1 MLQGRRALKKYVIY
15 YISAG
20 GLVSINRKPD
30 PVGLG
35 SVQIVVVK
43 VA

>member
-20 GLVSINRKPD
+20 GLVSINRKPQ
-30 PVGLG
+30 PVCLG

-43 VA
+43 V